1 MRHGAGSSDIIDPKS
16 AAHNRGTVI
25 LLIDHFEG
33 QPMTDRTESTPR
45 PSNIAPAFSETSL
58 GSLHHVTAIAS
69 DAATNIHFYSQ
80 ILGLR
85 LVKKTVN
92 FDDPGSYHLYYG
104 DYYGSPGSLITFFI
118 WPGTRPLLQYRSI
131 ISAVGFAIPGGSTEW
146 WRKHL
151 KSHGIALSESP
162 DWESRLEFFDPDG
175 LPLYLTES
183 QDAPPESLM
192 DASRSGIIRLAGIEW
207 SSRRPDKT
215 TNVFTQLLKYKP
227 IKPSMTDVLISADQR
242 TKIIFHRADESQR
255 SRFAPGQIHHA
266 AFRASD
272 HKEQA
277 DIAESLRARGID
289 VTPVRA
295 RKYFDSVYFM
305 EPSGGICEI
314 ATDGPGMIVDEPLQ
328 SLGTHLC
335 LPGNL
340 ESQRAEITAGLPPL
354 EI

>member
-1 MRHGAGSSDIIDPKS
+1 MSENINSISKTSAAGSPKS
-16 AAHNRGTVI
+16 VH
-25 LLIDHFEG
+25 
-33 QPMTDRTESTPR
+33 
-45 PSNIAPAFSETSL
+45 AF

-69 DAATNIHFYSQ
+69 DTMGNVHFYSQ

-92 FDDPGSYHLYYG
+92 YDDPGSYHLYYG
-104 DYYGSPGSLITFFI
+104 DYTGSPGSLMTFFI

-131 ISAVGFAIPGGSTEW
+131 ISAVGFVIPGGSTEW

-162 DWESRLEFFDPDG
+162 DRERRLDFFDPDG

-183 QDAPPESLM
+183 QDTPSESVM

-215 TNVFTQLLKYKP
+215 RNVFTQLLKYQP
-227 IKPSMTDVLISADQR
+227 MKPSMTDELISADHR
-242 TKIIFHRADESQR
+242 TKIIFRRADESQR

-266 AFRASD
+266 AFRAAD
-272 HKEQA
+272 LKEQA
-277 DIAESLRARGID
+277 DIAELLRARGID
-289 VTPVRA
+289 VTPVRP

-314 ATDGPGMIVDEPLQ
+314 ATDGPGMNVDEPLQ